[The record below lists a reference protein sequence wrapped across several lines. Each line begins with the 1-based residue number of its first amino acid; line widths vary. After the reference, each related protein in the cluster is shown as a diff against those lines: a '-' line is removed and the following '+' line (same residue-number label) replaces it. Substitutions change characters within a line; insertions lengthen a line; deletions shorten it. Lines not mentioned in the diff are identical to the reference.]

1 MRALDIV
8 ASRKKGVLYRI
19 LADRYG
25 MTPARVRAIYV
36 DATRRDYEARYNRR
50 RRSQQKNPARL
61 VSEHL
66 ENISREVLARHQDVI
81 RQYVRGRRGIY
92 ALYRREKLYYVG
104 MTPNLRYR
112 LKQHLKDRHGG
123 SWDQFSVYL
132 TVGDN
137 HLRELEA
144 LMLRTVK
151 PSGNKQKGKFAKS
164 EDLRRRFRRD
174 IKKCV
179 LSEMDGLF
187 GGSRKEKKPETPVE
201 EELDGRTPA
210 LAEYISTPMLLRAR
224 FKGEILTARVRR
236 DGTVRFDGKVYTSPS
251 MAAALAC
258 KRRTCN
264 GWTFWQY
271 ERAPGDWV
279 AIDKL
284 RK

>member
-1 MRALDIV
+1 M
-8 ASRKKGVLYRI
+8 K
-19 LADRYG
+19 
-25 MTPARVRAIYV
+25 
-36 DATRRDYEARYNRR
+36 RRT
-50 RRSQQKNPARL
+50 QL
-61 VSEHL
+61 VCQHL
-66 ENISREVLARHQDVI
+66 ENISRQALERHQDI
-81 RQYVRGRRGIY
+81 IGQYARGRQGIY
-92 ALYRREKLYYVG
+92 ALYRRGKLYYVG
-104 MTPNLRYR
+104 LATNLRNR

-164 EDLRRRFRRD
+164 EDLRQRFRRD

-179 LSEMDGLF
+179 MSEMDGLF

-201 EELDGRTPA
+201 EEHDGRTPA

>member
-1 MRALDIV
+1 M
-8 ASRKKGVLYRI
+8 
-19 LADRYG
+19 
-25 MTPARVRAIYV
+25 
-36 DATRRDYEARYNRR
+36 NRR
-50 RRSQQKNPARL
+50 TQL
-61 VSEHL
+61 VCQHL
-66 ENISREVLARHQDVI
+66 ENISRQALERHQDI
-81 RQYVRGRRGIY
+81 IGQYARGRQGIY
-92 ALYRREKLYYVG
+92 ALYRRGKLYYVG
-104 MTPNLRYR
+104 LATNLRNR

-187 GGSRKEKKPETPVE
+187 GVSRKERKHVTPVE
-201 EELDGRTPA
+201 EEHDGRTPA

-251 MAAALAC
+251 MAAATAC